1 MKKLIRNPK
10 TPSPDKSGI
19 LFSRF
24 LARKKIERRA
34 GNSFKKNMQH
44 ITILIHCA
52 DQKGIIAA
60 VTNFILNVEGNI
72 VYIDQHVDREQNVF
86 FMRLECELTNKNSN
100 VTTIKNVFEQSI
112 ATDFGME
119 WEIYT
124 MEQKPKMALFV
135 SKYDHCLFDILGRF
149 SAGELNVEIPLIISN
164 HEDLKPI
171 AERFKI
177 PFFYIPFTKEN
188 KEEGEK
194 QQIEILQKHEID
206 FVVLAR
212 YMQIITP
219 NLISLYENKIIN
231 IHHSFLPAFP
241 GAKPYHSAFKRGVK
255 IIGATSHYVTAAL
268 DEGPI
273 IEQDIA
279 RVSHINSVEDFIMK
293 GRDLERIV
301 LARAIKLHAER
312 KTMVYGNKTVVFY

>member
-1 MKKLIRNPK
+1 
-10 TPSPDKSGI
+10 
-19 LFSRF
+19 
-24 LARKKIERRA
+24 
-34 GNSFKKNMQH
+34 MQQ

-100 VTTIKNVFEQSI
+100 VTAIKNVFEQSI
-112 ATDFGME
+112 AADFDME

-124 MEQKPKMALFV
+124 KEQKPKMALFV

-194 QQIEILQKHEID
+194 QQIEILQKYEID

-293 GRDLERIV
+293 GRDLEHIV